1 MDPFREGWAA
11 FIDGKFRFDNPY
23 VGLDKNAEVDWD
35 IGYEDARREERESE
49 GFEDGDDGQ
58 PTEHDEWMDYD
69 LDC

>member
-11 FIDGKFRFDNPY
+11 FIDGKFSTDNPY

-49 GFEDGDDGQ
+49 GFVDGDDGQ
-58 PTEHDEWMDYD
+58 PTEHDEW
-69 LDC
+69 LDFDPDC